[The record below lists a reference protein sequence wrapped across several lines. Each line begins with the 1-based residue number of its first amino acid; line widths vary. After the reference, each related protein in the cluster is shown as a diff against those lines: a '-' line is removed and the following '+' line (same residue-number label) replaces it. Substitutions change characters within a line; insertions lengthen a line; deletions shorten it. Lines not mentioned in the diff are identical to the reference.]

1 MSTRCIHIYFN
12 IIECKLDVF
21 TTPILVQLS
30 SMGVHRQPN
39 TVYQEVPPH
48 PVWAT
53 RLPDELRNLVFSP
66 PSGSQPFEQG
76 IFSKK

>member
-39 TVYQEVPPH
+39 TVYQEVPPT
-48 PVWAT
+48 PCLGNTLA
-53 RLPDELRNLVFSP
+53 R
-66 PSGSQPFEQG
+66 
-76 IFSKK
+76 